1 MNELFDGL
9 SKIEQV
15 YWSAAIIGSAVLAI
29 VFLLTFMGG
38 DADADIDADTEFEMH
53 DGDVGFQFFSF
64 KNIVAFVTIFGWS
77 GLSCIKGGLSTGL
90 TLVISTIAGLLMMV
104 ITGYLFYFVHKLA
117 ENGKM
122 RVDNAIG
129 QIGKVY
135 LPIGAERST
144 MGKIHINIQGALREL
159 NAITDDKETLPT
171 GSVIKVTEIVGDE
184 TLLVEKLS
192 K

>member
-1 MNELFDGL
+1 MNEFFEGL
-9 SKIEQV
+9 SKLEQI
-15 YWSAAIIGSAVLAI
+15 YWSAAIIGSIVLAI
-29 VFLLTFMGG
+29 VFILTFMGG

-77 GLSCIKGGLSTGL
+77 GLSCIKGGLSTGM
-90 TLVISTIAGLLMMV
+90 TLFISTIAGLLMMI
-104 ITGYLFYFVHKLA
+104 ITGYMFYFVHKLA

-122 RVDNAIG
+122 RIENAIG
-129 QIGKVY
+129 QVGEVY
-135 LPIGAERST
+135 IPIGANRSKL
-144 MGKIHINIQGALREL
+144 GKVHLTVQGTLREL
-159 NAITDDKETLPT
+159 NALTDNQEEL
-171 GSVIKVTEIVGDE
+171 GSGTVIKVIEIIGSE

>member
-9 SKIEQV
+9 TKIEQV

-53 DGDVGFQFFSF
+53 DGDVGFQFFTF
-64 KNIVAFVTIFGWS
+64 KNIVAFITIFGWS
-77 GLSCIKGGLSTGL
+77 GLSCIKEGLSTGL

-104 ITGYLFYFVHKLA
+104 VTGYLFFFVHKLA
-117 ENGKM
+117 ENGAM
-122 RVDNAIG
+122 RIENAIG

-135 LPIGAERST
+135 IPIGAKRSR
-144 MGKIHINIQGALREL
+144 MGKVHITVQETMREL
-159 NAITDDKETLPT
+159 NAITDNEEDLPSDT
-171 GSVIKVTEIVGDE
+171 VIKVTEIVGDE
-184 TLLVEKLS
+184 TLLVKKLS